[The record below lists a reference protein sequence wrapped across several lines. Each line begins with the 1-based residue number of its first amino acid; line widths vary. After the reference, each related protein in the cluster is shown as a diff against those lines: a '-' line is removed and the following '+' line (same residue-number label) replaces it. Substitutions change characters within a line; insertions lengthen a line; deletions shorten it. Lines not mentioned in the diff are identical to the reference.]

1 MPSLAP
7 GEVIPLGH
15 LERLL
20 ISLRGPGA
28 ARCEVHA
35 DPSGGEVR
43 RASAGKFVI
52 EAQTGTVT
60 SLQLVSADDRIEG
73 TVVVEFRAVGAGTP
87 KDSVMLQELH
97 VVGQRH
103 VPLIEFVVPEDA
115 EASVRS
121 LVGARRPQSSGEAG
135 AWVAA
140 TTRKPNIAILTD
152 GSASCAYMDRDGSKE
167 LILGAVRQCLSD
179 VLGVDE
185 PQEFVVGSA
194 AQGSQWLTPAGRRQV
209 SDLYV
214 SGVQIPWAEL
224 TEREIHYAVIISDD
238 PLVSQPA
245 AVTTSIPFAL
255 LLPQGHTRANAQDVD
270 NAKRAC
276 IEQGGDLLAFSCDTV
291 DIEST
296 VRHWITQR
304 LRAFVET
311 EEGAAT

>member
-1 MPSLAP
+1 M
-7 GEVIPLGH
+7 
-15 LERLL
+15 
-20 ISLRGPGA
+20 
-28 ARCEVHA
+28 
-35 DPSGGEVR
+35 
-43 RASAGKFVI
+43 
-52 EAQTGTVT
+52 
-60 SLQLVSADDRIEG
+60 
-73 TVVVEFRAVGAGTP
+73 
-87 KDSVMLQELH
+87 
-97 VVGQRH
+97 
-103 VPLIEFVVPEDA
+103 
-115 EASVRS
+115 
-121 LVGARRPQSSGEAG
+121 
-135 AWVAA
+135 
-140 TTRKPNIAILTD
+140 
-152 GSASCAYMDRDGSKE
+152 
-167 LILGAVRQCLSD
+167 RQCLSD

-185 PQEFVVGSA
+185 PQEFVIGSA
-194 AQGSQWLTPAGRRQV
+194 AQGSQWLTPADRRQV

-224 TEREIHYAVIISDD
+224 SERGTHYAVVISDD
-238 PLVSQPA
+238 PLVGQSA